1 MVIFMYQVEMKVFGF
16 IHKIN
21 IKKVIMGLLDKIKP
35 QERQEQ
41 VEGLTAE
48 ELKFLLLKLRTA
60 TYTGHEFETFYNI
73 WVKISKEL
81 ENLEK

>member
-1 MVIFMYQVEMKVFGF
+1 
-16 IHKIN
+16 
-21 IKKVIMGLLDKIKP
+21 MGLLDKMKP
-35 QERQEQ
+35 QPKQEE
-41 VEGLTAE
+41 VDGLTAE

-73 WVKISKEL
+73 WVKITKEL

>member
-1 MVIFMYQVEMKVFGF
+1 MYQVEMKVFGF